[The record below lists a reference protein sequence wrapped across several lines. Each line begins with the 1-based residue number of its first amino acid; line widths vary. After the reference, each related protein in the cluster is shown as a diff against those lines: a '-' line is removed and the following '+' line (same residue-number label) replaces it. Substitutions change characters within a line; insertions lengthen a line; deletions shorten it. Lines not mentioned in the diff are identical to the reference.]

1 VAGKNPREAS
11 LAIPLIY
18 APSEHNFNF
27 NLDTGEIRDR
37 QSRKNEKSRAKPA
50 SAARGIPFRHL
61 PRANQAS
68 GIVTRQSAA
77 DLLEISP

>member
-1 VAGKNPREAS
+1 VAGKNPREAF

-37 QSRKNEKSRAKPA
+37 QSRKNLEESCKASFRGSRDSFPPP
-50 SAARGIPFRHL
+50 SAGESSQRNRDAAICRGLGR
-61 PRANQAS
+61 
-68 GIVTRQSAA
+68 
-77 DLLEISP
+77 D